1 MIEEITIKF
10 GTELKPTQAS
20 WKSQLYMVYSKCYFV
35 KKTINNREML
45 TDALRVLVNNPF
57 KENFYGKRKK
67 KSINVLTAFSISYKN
82 SVKTFLK

>member
-67 KSINVLTAFSISYKN
+67 NQLMF
-82 SVKTFLK
+82 

>member
-45 TDALRVLVNNPF
+45 TNAFRALVNNPF
-57 KENFYGKRKK
+57 KENFYGKEKKK
-67 KSINVLTAFSISYKN
+67 KSN
-82 SVKTFLK
+82 